1 MISRANART
10 PRRSGRPP
18 AGVRK
23 GERVKDYPQTSL
35 RLPPE
40 VKTKLFALS
49 RVSGTPQWRVVSAA
63 LECFFRERSAADQR
77 EVIRYIAGKSPRR
90 KSAR

>member
-1 MISRANART
+1 
-10 PRRSGRPP
+10 
-18 AGVRK
+18 VRK

-40 VKTKLFALS
+40 IKSKLYALS
-49 RVSGTPQWRVVSAA
+49 RVSGAPQWRVVSAA

-77 EVIRYIAGKSPRR
+77 QVISYMGKKPPRR
-90 KSAR
+90 RR